1 METAGVSGKRVI
13 PCLDVKNGRVVK
25 GVNFADFRDVGD
37 PAEQAVFYDR
47 EGADELIF
55 LDITASHEGRRAF
68 SESIRRTAEVL
79 TIPLIVGGGIRSL
92 EDMEA
97 VFEAGASKVSVGTAA
112 LDNPDLIQQAAQA
125 FGKERIVVAID
136 AKRTIGADGSRW
148 WEVYAQ
154 GGRTATGWEVGEW
167 AERVYSLGA
176 GEILLTSMDAD
187 GTQDG
192 YDNDLNR
199 LVAER
204 VPIPIIAS
212 GGAGRLEHFKDAF
225 LLGKVDAV
233 LAASLFHFRT
243 YSIREVKEYLQGAGI
258 PVRL

>member
-1 METAGVSGKRVI
+1 MSGKRVI

-25 GVNFADFRDVGD
+25 GVNFAGFRDVGD
-37 PAEQAVFYDR
+37 PAEQAAFYDR
-47 EGADELIF
+47 EGADELVF

-68 SESIRRTAEVL
+68 SESIRRTVQAIS
-79 TIPLIVGGGIRSL
+79 IPLTVGGGISSL
-92 EDMEA
+92 KDMEA
-97 VFEAGASKVSVGTAA
+97 VFEAGASKVSVNTAA
-112 LDNPDLIQQAAQA
+112 LDNPDLIAQAARA
-125 FGKERIVVAID
+125 FGRERIVVAID
-136 AKRTIGADGSRW
+136 AKRTNGADGSHW
-148 WEVYAQ
+148 WEVYAR
-154 GGRTATGWEVGEW
+154 GGRIATGWEVGEW

-243 YSIREVKEYLQGAGI
+243 YSIREVKEYLQEAGI
-258 PVRL
+258 PVCL

>member
-1 METAGVSGKRVI
+1 MLEKRII

-25 GVNFADFRDVGD
+25 GVNFVGLRDIGD
-37 PAEQAVFYDR
+37 PAEQAAFYDR
-47 EGADELIF
+47 EGADELVF
-55 LDITASHEGRRAF
+55 LDITASQEGRRAF
-68 SESIRRTAEVL
+68 SESIRRTVEVISVPL
-79 TIPLIVGGGIRSL
+79 TVGGGISSL

-97 VFEAGASKVSVGTAA
+97 VFEAGASKVSINTAA
-112 LDNPDLIQQAAQA
+112 VENPDLIAQAAKA
-125 FGKERIVVAID
+125 FGRERIVVAID
-136 AKRTIGADGSRW
+136 AKRTLGADGSLW
-148 WEVYAQ
+148 WEVYAR
-154 GGRTATGWEVGEW
+154 GGRTATGWDVRQW

-176 GEILLTSMDAD
+176 GEILLTSMNAD

-199 LVAER
+199 LVADK

-225 LLGKVDAV
+225 LVGRVDAV

-243 YSIREVKEYLQGAGI
+243 YSIRQVKEYLQEAGI

>member
-1 METAGVSGKRVI
+1 MSWKREI
-13 PCLDVKNGRVVK
+13 PSLDVQNGRVVK
-25 GVNFADFRDVGD
+25 GVNFGDLRDVGD
-37 PAEQAVFYDR
+37 PAEQAAFYDR
-47 EGADELIF
+47 EGADELVF
-55 LDITASHEGRRAF
+55 LDITASHEGRRALP
-68 SESIRRTAEVL
+68 ESIRQTVQAIS
-79 TIPLIVGGGIRSL
+79 IPLIVGGGIGSL

-97 VFEAGASKVSVGTAA
+97 IFAAGASKVSINTAA
-112 LDNPDLIQQAAQA
+112 LVNPDLISQAAGV
-125 FGKERIVVAID
+125 FGRERIIVAVD
-136 AKRTIGADGSRW
+136 AKRTVGPDGSCH
-148 WEVYAQ
+148 WEVYAR
-154 GGRTATGWEVGEW
+154 GGRTATGWEVGDW
-167 AERVYSLGA
+167 AEKVYSLGA
-176 GEILLTSMDAD
+176 GEILITSMETA
-187 GTQDG
+187 GTRNR
-192 YDNDLNR
+192 YDNELNR